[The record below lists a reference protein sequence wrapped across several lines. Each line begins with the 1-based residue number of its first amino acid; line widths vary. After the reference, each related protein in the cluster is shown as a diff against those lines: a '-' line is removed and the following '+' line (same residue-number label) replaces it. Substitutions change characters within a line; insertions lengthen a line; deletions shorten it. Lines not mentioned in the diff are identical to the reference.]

1 MPYGKKTGTKS
12 QAKKVFKTCKG
23 CPSPAR
29 CKAAGKCMKKA
40 RK

>member
-1 MPYGKKTGTKS
+1 MP
-12 QAKKVFKTCKG
+12 AKKSTTKKAFKPCKG
-23 CPSPAR
+23 CPSPTR